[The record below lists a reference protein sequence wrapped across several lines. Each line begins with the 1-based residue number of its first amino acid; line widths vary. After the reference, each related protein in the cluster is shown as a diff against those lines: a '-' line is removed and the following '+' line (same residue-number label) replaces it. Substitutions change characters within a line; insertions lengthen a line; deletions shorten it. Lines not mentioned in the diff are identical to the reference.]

1 MLRLTTLLL
10 LATILGRTAVAT
22 ISLNNGHELSD
33 NPGIFSDDPYAISV
47 NEIHLPHRLTRGE
60 IGEVIVFQLK
70 ADLQV
75 SGVIDSVSGNR
86 DFFSMS
92 GSIVNGMHRVFNL
105 SHHYI
110 MPYKSMFIA
119 TSTSTQPQAQT
130 FRYPTTK
137 AAFTPMWIT
146 ECILDGRYV
155 LSTTQSATTR

>member
-105 SHHYI
+105 SHHYESH
-110 MPYKSMFIA
+110 SMFIA
-119 TSTSTQPQAQT
+119 VTST
-130 FRYPTTK
+130 
-137 AAFTPMWIT
+137 TPNPRLRLFIDLLVW
-146 ECILDGRYV
+146 LHLR
-155 LSTTQSATTR
+155 